1 MADNNQKNIYR
12 KCREDLGLT
21 REKASE
27 LLEGLPP
34 ERIERIESGKFSA
47 HPDEVMLMAEKYNA
61 PELCN
66 HYCAHE
72 CEIGKHY
79 VPEVQMKNLPEIVLE
94 MLAALNSIKK
104 EQERLIEITSDGKVD
119 SDEKEDFL
127 KIQRELEKI
136 SINVEELQLWN
147 EKTNK

>member
-79 VPEVQMKNLPEIVLE
+79 VPEVQIKNLPEIVLE

>member
-1 MADNNQKNIYR
+1 MSDNNQKNIYR

>member
-1 MADNNQKNIYR
+1 MSDNNQKNIYR
-12 KCREDLGLT
+12 KCREALGLT